1 MASVFKA
8 GHTALITGGASGIGL
23 SLARKCTTHG
33 MRVLVADWDDELL
46 RAAPTNMGGPPQAQ
60 ALLST
65 LKMDVSK
72 PSDWALLKK
81 RVDDDLAGHINLLA
95 LNAGIGP
102 SSSWASP
109 DAFQKILDV
118 NLYGVIHGITT
129 FLDTVKA
136 TPDRAAIVITGS
148 KQGIT
153 NPPGNPAYNAS
164 KAAVKT
170 LAEHLSFDLREQRDR
185 LSVHLLVPGWTFTG
199 LTGNRPSE
207 GKEKP
212 EGAWWPNQVVDF
224 AEPKI
229 EEGQFWI
236 LCPDGQV
243 TEQLVSHCRLSS
255 FLALSLLAVGW
266 WKKGWARGERAEDT
280 YTDMYP
286 RTARECFGAHRM
298 PLKAGLL
305 SQDGETSGSRSI
317 RIGLISSSK
326 GYGRSRKRPN
336 VAIQLLTHRNM
347 EMLAVSMRC
356 LGMSFSIGNN

>member
-23 SLARKCTTHG
+23 SLAKKCTTHG
-33 MRVLVADWDDELL
+33 MRVLLADCDDELL
-46 RAAPTNMGGPPQAQ
+46 RAAPANIGTPQAND
-60 ALLST
+60 LIST
-65 LKMDVSK
+65 IKMDVSK
-72 PSDWALLKK
+72 PADWVTLKQK
-81 RVDDDLAGHINLLA
+81 VDDDLKGQINLLA

-102 SSSWASP
+102 SSSWSSAAS
-109 DAFQKILDV
+109 FQKIMDV

-129 FLDTVKA
+129 FLDTVQA

-170 LAEHLSFDLREQRDR
+170 LAEHLSFDLREHQDR

-199 LTGNRPSE
+199 LSGNRPGE
-207 GKEKP
+207 GKDKP
-212 EGAWWPNQVVDF
+212 EGAWWPDQVVDF
-224 AEPKI
+224 AEGKI

-243 TEQLVSHCRLSS
+243 TEQLVSYYCFPSS
-255 FLALSLLAVGW
+255 QLGGG
-266 WKKGWARGERAEDT
+266 KGKGRGEGVRQLLLNLLKDAH
-280 YTDMYP
+280 TDIYP
-286 RTARECFGAHRM
+286 RTARECSGARRM

-305 SQDGETSGSRSI
+305 SQDGETNGSRSI
-317 RIGLISSSK
+317 RTGLTNNSNGHDWLLKLSIE
-326 GYGRSRKRPN
+326 YT
-336 VAIQLLTHRNM
+336 QLYNHRNM
-347 EMLAVSMRC
+347 KMLAVSVRIP
-356 LGMSFSIGNN
+356 GMSSSIGNN